1 MCRPSQTPHLVTVF
15 DVGRPPLLSAFMSE
29 QRPALVPSSP
39 NVLGD
44 YRGSGISLATQI
56 GPPTYAAPSMPPFKT
71 KLESSSTG
79 SSFPADSSKPVPL
92 AVASLDSS

>member
-1 MCRPSQTPHLVTVF
+1 MCRPSQTPHLVRVF
-15 DVGRPPLLSAFMSE
+15 DVGRPTETLEFE
-29 QRPALVPSSP
+29 QRPALIPVSP

-44 YRGSGISLATQI
+44 YRGSGISLTVPW